1 MDINGVT
8 EQALSAYKVAAEWV
22 YDNPISTD
30 IFIGIVIVGSLMFLA
45 RKTLRMRRLAHRIR
59 WGAGMKRSKNREAFE
74 RGLISF
80 GICDAIEEAVWRGDM
95 SRERAD
101 QWYTSFATDY
111 NMHELRPEKAK
122 GEKLKEIINRRITL
136 WDKIKVIIPGLH
148 PRAELK
154 VDASYKP
161 KVDTVNEVLALVKS
175 GKVKSKYSQVT

>member
-8 EQALSAYKVAAEWV
+8 SQVVRAYDVVSEWV
-22 YDNPISTD
+22 YDNPLTTD
-30 IFIGIVIVGSLMFLA
+30 ISIGIVVVGSLMFLA

-95 SRERAD
+95 HRDRAD
-101 QWYTSFATDY
+101 FWYQSFAEDY
-111 NMHELRPEKAK
+111 NMHELRPQKAK
-122 GEKLKEIINRRITL
+122 GEQLKQIINRRITL
-136 WDKIKVIIPGLH
+136 WDKIKVTIPGLH

-154 VDASYKP
+154 VDKTYQPTADD
-161 KVDTVNEVLALVKS
+161 KVIAINA
-175 GKVKSKYSQVT
+175 GKNRVKSKYSKAS